1 MKNITLKITQ
11 NLNEFIKRNPW
22 TLGFLILSIAIVIG
36 IYRVEQLYRNYIE
49 VQVIEIVENYME
61 AERELR
67 SP

>member
-1 MKNITLKITQ
+1 MKNI
-11 NLNEFIKRNPW
+11 NEFIKRNPW